1 MTSVSSLR
9 FSSFDAIFCEMLTF
23 SVNGRRTMLRPAN
36 EISAVSR
43 DPFVDIGSFTI
54 WETIIWPGLRISSIL
69 PSLGRGFPTSI
80 LA

>member
-1 MTSVSSLR
+1 
-9 FSSFDAIFCEMLTF
+9 
-23 SVNGRRTMLRPAN
+23 MLRPAN

-69 PSLGRGFPTSI
+69 PSLGSGFPTSI